1 MIKIEENK
9 EELKKVAYISII
21 SFGLI
26 SLFGDII
33 YEGARSIVP
42 TYLKLLGASAV
53 IVGTVIGLGE
63 FLGYALR
70 LLSGYVADVKK
81 SYWPFV
87 FVGYGLLVVI
97 PLLALTMDWRLAV
110 ILILLERIAKAM
122 RSPARDTL
130 LSVTTKGVG
139 TGKAFGFHE
148 LMDQI
153 GAVTGPAIVTL
164 ILFYTGD
171 IKLAFLTLGIP
182 YLILVSVLL
191 LGYKRMSPFTKRALE
206 SIERKSK
213 VEEKLTSTFYLY
225 SLAVFLNTAGLIHM
239 ALILYI
245 ATAVFPKDLEYLIP
259 VVFLVIQLVDAVM
272 ALIAGYS
279 YDKIGRTFL
288 IFPFILSIFP
298 TIFALQF
305 SIQSIWIAA
314 AIFGLVFGMQES
326 VYRAAVAD
334 ITGIS
339 KRGTAY
345 GIFNTL
351 YGLGFLV
358 SGYIFGYFIDLI
370 EANVISVE
378 IAILYSVAMQIVAM
392 AFLIL
397 SIKLAKQSQ

>member
-1 MIKIEENK
+1 
-9 EELKKVAYISII
+9 
-21 SFGLI
+21 
-26 SLFGDII
+26 
-33 YEGARSIVP
+33 
-42 TYLKLLGASAV
+42 
-53 IVGTVIGLGE
+53 
-63 FLGYALR
+63 
-70 LLSGYVADVKK
+70 
-81 SYWPFV
+81 
-87 FVGYGLLVVI
+87 
-97 PLLALTMDWRLAV
+97 
-110 ILILLERIAKAM
+110 
-122 RSPARDTL
+122 
-130 LSVTTKGVG
+130 
-139 TGKAFGFHE
+139 
-148 LMDQI
+148 MDQI
-153 GAVTGPAIVTL
+153 GAVAGPAIVFIVL
-164 ILFYTGD
+164 LYTGE

-191 LGYKRMSPFTKRALE
+191 FGYKRMSPFTRGALE

-213 VEEKLTSTFYLY
+213 VEEKLTSNFYLY

-245 ATAVFPKDLEYLIP
+245 ATSVFPKELEYLIP

-272 ALIAGYS
+272 AIIAGYS

-288 IFPFILSIFP
+288 VFPFILSIFP

-378 IAILYSVAMQIVAM
+378 IAILYSVVMQIIAM